1 MCPSRTDMMRR
12 LDRKVQM
19 RRQSSTH
26 TDFTDFFVESRES
39 RKILI
44 HVKVIASGIHKNCLF

>member
-1 MCPSRTDMMRR
+1 MRTSKTDMMRR
-12 LDRKVQM
+12 LDRKVTVQM

-39 RKILI
+39 QKMLI
-44 HVKVIASGIHKNCLF
+44 NVKV